1 MSQSRLL
8 CILLNYRTAEMCARA
23 ARAAVTAMEG
33 LDAELVI
40 VDNASG
46 DGSFAALRDMVAE
59 AGWPHVRVVDAGRNG
74 GFGAGNNHGIR
85 AGRSDGLAPEYVYI
99 LNPDA
104 FPEPDAIH
112 VLTNWLDAH
121 PKTGIAGS
129 LIRNEA
135 GAQEYTAFRFPTAA
149 GEFEGA
155 SRFGPISRLL
165 RRSRVPLDLPQQAQP
180 VDWLAGASMM
190 LRREMLDQIGLFDET
205 FFLYFEETDLCRRA
219 ARAGWQTDY
228 LPQSQVMHIGS
239 VSTGMKRWDR
249 VPQYWLD
256 SRLHY
261 FTKNHGAGYALL
273 ATLSHAGGA
282 LIWRLRK
289 AVHRRP
295 DLDPPHFLRDLLAH
309 HVRAL
314 LSRPARRAAHPS
326 AKRLP

>member
-8 CILLNYRTAEMCARA
+8 CILLNYRTAEMCGRA
-23 ARAAVTAMEG
+23 AHAAVRAMAG

-46 DGSFAALRDMVAE
+46 DGSFEALRAVVAE
-59 AGWPHVRVVDAGRNG
+59 AGWPHVRVIDAGRNG

-85 AGRSDGLAPEYVYI
+85 AGRSDGQAADYIYI

-104 FPEPDAIH
+104 FPEPDAIGA
-112 VLTNWLDAH
+112 LAAWLDSH
-121 PKTGIAGS
+121 PRTGIAGS

-135 GAQEYTAFRFPTAA
+135 GAQEYTAFRFPSVS
-149 GEFEGA
+149 GEIEQA
-155 SRFGPISRLL
+155 SRFGPVSRLL
-165 RRSRVPLDLPQQAQP
+165 RHARVPLDLPEAPQK

-190 LRREMLDQIGLFDET
+190 LRSEMLDDIGLFDET
-205 FFLYFEETDLCRRA
+205 FFLYYEETDLCLRA

-228 LPQSQVMHIGS
+228 LPASQVMHIGS

-249 VPQYWLD
+249 VPAYWLD

-261 FTKNHGAGYALL
+261 FTKNHGAGYAAL
-273 ATLSHAGGA
+273 ATLGHAGGA
-282 LIWRLRK
+282 LIWRLRRLLQ
-289 AVHRRP
+289 RRAP
-295 DLDPPHFLRDLLAH
+295 LDPPHFLRDLLAH
-309 HVRAL
+309 HARAL
-314 LSRPARRAAHPS
+314 ISRRAPPRAHPS